1 MGAKTNQRRCLGV
14 ERQLGIGSGLVG
26 SFQTGG
32 RFILALVASA
42 SATACHAQP
51 APGGRGAPLVLERT
65 IPLAGVRG
73 RIDHLAVDLKH
84 RRIFIAELGN
94 GSVEAIDLTGGV
106 SLGRITGLKEPQG
119 VAYLPGPDELA
130 VASGGDGSV
139 RFYRA
144 ADLKPDGVMN
154 VGGDADNMRVD
165 TAGRIVVG
173 YGSGALAVIDPAS
186 RKIVASLALPAHPES
201 FRLKG
206 STVFVNLP
214 DAQRVVVG
222 DLASGKVTATWPA
235 AHGFNFPMALDAA
248 GVKLAVVYRLPARLQ
263 LVDAAT
269 GATAL
274 DRATCG
280 DADDVFFDETRD
292 RVYVTCGAGA
302 VDVIN
307 LAHVDRSRQITTRV
321 GARTGLFV
329 PELDRLLVAA
339 RGADAALLI
348 YRPQP

>member
-1 MGAKTNQRRCLGV
+1 MTIPWKFFATL
-14 ERQLGIGSGLVG
+14 S
-26 SFQTGG
+26 
-32 RFILALVASA
+32 ALA

-51 APGGRGAPLVLERT
+51 APGGQDAPLVLERT

-84 RRIFIAELGN
+84 RRVFIAELGN
-94 GSVEAIDLTGGV
+94 GSVEAIDLTRGI
-106 SLGRITGLKEPQG
+106 SLGRITGLREPQG
-119 VAYLPGPDELA
+119 LAYLPALDELV

-139 RFYRA
+139 HFYRA
-144 ADLKPDGVMN
+144 ADLKPGGAMH
-154 VGGDADNMRVD
+154 VGADADNMRVD
-165 TAGRIVVG
+165 AVGRIVVG

-186 RKIVASLALPAHPES
+186 RKIVASLAFPAHPES

-214 DAQRVVVG
+214 GAQRTVVG
-222 DLASGKVTATWPA
+222 DLASGMVTATWPA

-248 GVKLAVVYRLPARLQ
+248 KAKLAVVYRLPARLQ
-263 LVDAAT
+263 LIDAAT
-269 GATAL
+269 GATVF

-280 DADDVFFDETRD
+280 DADDVFFDDTRH

-302 VDVIN
+302 VDVVD
-307 LAHVDRSRQITTRV
+307 LTHPDRSRRIGTRS

-339 RGADAALLI
+339 RGTDAALLV